1 MQTPQR
7 GQASTASETQV
18 NVYMIG
24 KQRYPVYVYMCSRS
38 KPMTKSSTH
47 AQRAQIALRQRIVS
61 GAIPGGT
68 RLFEVPLA
76 EDMGI
81 SRTPVRAALSAL
93 AAEGLIDRAAGGG
106 FVVRSFALRDVV
118 DTVELRGVLEGTAA
132 RLAAERGVPED
143 LLAEARQTLRDIDLL
158 LARQDVELEDYALL
172 NSRFHDQLARM
183 AQSAVLAREIA
194 RMTAL
199 PFASP
204 SAFIED
210 QRQVAALH
218 RNLSV
223 AQDQHRAILEAI
235 TLREGARAE
244 SLAREQARTARR
256 NVEVLMSHEPA
267 LREGVASLA
276 LLSA

>member
-1 MQTPQR
+1 
-7 GQASTASETQV
+7 
-18 NVYMIG
+18 
-24 KQRYPVYVYMCSRS
+24 
-38 KPMTKSSTH
+38 MTVSNKTSTH
-47 AQRAQIALRQRIVS
+47 AQRAQIDLRQRILS

-76 EDMGI
+76 EALGI
-81 SRTPVRAALSAL
+81 SRTPVRAALAAL
-93 AAEGLIDRAAGGG
+93 AVEGLIDRTAGGG

-132 RLAAERGVPED
+132 RLAAERGVPDD
-143 LLAEARQTLRDIDLL
+143 LMAEARRTLREIDALL
-158 LARQDVELEDYALL
+158 SRQAVEIEDYAQL
-172 NSRFHDQLARM
+172 NARFHDQLAQM
-183 AQSAVLAREIA
+183 AQSSVLAREIA
-194 RMTAL
+194 RITAL

-204 SAFIED
+204 SAFLED

-223 AQDQHRAILEAI
+223 AQDQHRALLEAI
-235 TLREGARAE
+235 TLREGFRAE
-244 SLAREQARTARR
+244 SLAREHARTARR
-256 NVEVLMSHEPA
+256 NVEFLMSHEPA